1 MKTKFYL
8 TTPMYYVNDLPHLGH
23 AYSTIA
29 ADAIARF
36 ERLRGKQVFLLTG
49 TDEHGQKIVNK
60 AAEEGQEVKAFCDQI
75 SADFQKSWD
84 SLGIRYDHFSRT
96 TSDVHKRTVKWFF
109 DRVNAK
115 GDIYKA
121 SYSGWYCVSCER
133 FYQEKELLEEKKC
146 PDHKRPVQWMEEENY
161 FFRLSN
167 YQDALL
173 RHIEENPGFIQP
185 DIRKNEVVNLIKEGL
200 EDISISRAS
209 LKWGIPLPIDS
220 SQVIYV
226 WFDALISYLSGIDFD
241 LGGDRSGNWPADL
254 HIVGKEIVRFHTII
268 WPAMLMSA
276 ELPLPG
282 KVFGHGWLT
291 VDGEKMS
298 KTTGNVIKPLDLAR
312 DLGIDGMRYYLL
324 REIPFGR
331 DGDYSKEIAV
341 TRLNA
346 DLANNLGNLLNRTLV
361 MTEKYFEGKVPVL
374 APKALSTDRDLCD
387 YFEGNHVQERVVEL
401 MDRLEIHAALA
412 EMLNFVDKANKY
424 IDSKAPWQLAKNG
437 EADRLAEVMYSLL
450 ESLRLVTIMISPFIP
465 QTAAKMWQ
473 QLGFAGTVEQASWSD
488 LVWGGLKP
496 GQVLKRGEPI
506 FLRIGEELAGA
517 GKKKK

>member
-49 TDEHGQKIVNK
+49 TDEHGQKIANK
-60 AAEEGQEVKAFCDQI
+60 AAEEGQEVKAFCDRI
-75 SADFQKSWD
+75 SSDFRTSWD
-84 SLGIRYDHFSRT
+84 ELGIRYDRFSRT
-96 TSDVHKRTVKWFF
+96 TSDDHKRTVKWFF
-109 DRVNAK
+109 DRVYSK

-167 YQDALL
+167 YQNALL
-173 RHIEENPGFIQP
+173 RQIEENPGFIQP
-185 DIRKNEVVNLIKEGL
+185 EVRKNEVLNIIREGL

-209 LKWGIPLPIDS
+209 LKWGIPLPIDPN
-220 SQVIYV
+220 QVIYV
-226 WFDALISYLSGIDFD
+226 WFDALISYLSGIEFD
-241 LGGDRSGNWPADL
+241 AQGELSRYWPAEL
-254 HIVGKEIVRFHTII
+254 HVVGKEIVRFHTII

-291 VDGEKMS
+291 VNGEKMS
-298 KTTGNVIKPLDLAR
+298 KTTGNVIKPLELAQE
-312 DLGIDGMRYYLL
+312 LGIDGMRYYLL
-324 REIPFGR
+324 REIPFGK
-331 DGDYSKEIAV
+331 DGDYSKETAV

-361 MTEKYFEGKVPVL
+361 MTEKYFDGKVPLV
-374 APKALSTDRDLCD
+374 APKALATDRELCD
-387 YFEGNHVQERVVEL
+387 YFGGNRIPERVEEL
-401 MDRLEIHAALA
+401 MEGMEIHAALA
-412 EMLNFVDKANKY
+412 EMLNFVDRANKF
-424 IDSKAPWQLAKNG
+424 IDSKAPWQLAKEG
-437 EADRLAEVMYSLL
+437 QAARLAEVMYSLL
-450 ESLRLVTIMISPFIP
+450 ESLRLVTVMISPFIP
-465 QTAAKMWQ
+465 KTAEKMWQ
-473 QLGFAGTVEQASWSD
+473 QLGFAGSVETSSWAD
-488 LVWGGLKP
+488 LAWGGLVP
-496 GQVLKRGEPI
+496 GQTLKRGEPI